1 MNDIYSPVSEKEV
14 SDFIYESYQ
23 ENSPIE
29 IVGQNSKKIGRIIQ
43 RSKTLSL
50 EKISGIIE
58 YYPEELYIKVK
69 V

>member
-14 SDFIYESYQ
+14 SDFIYESHQ

-43 RSKTLSL
+43 CSKTLCL
-50 EKISGIIE
+50 EKINGM
-58 YYPEELYIKVK
+58 
-69 V
+69 